1 MLYVYIQSYPYIAT
15 HNRVLWALCV
25 YTLYTIIWRYVPH
38 MEIWCITW
46 GFGAPYI
53 LHAYILHFLSLS
65 LPEWRQFVYMGYE
78 VILTSQK
85 MQPSND
91 RTCVQ
96 CNIIA
101 GVDMYID
108 WRQCIFN
115 SATLSS
121 RVADGSGLL
130 LCSFYI
136 CVWQFVSVSLSLSL
150 VRHPNQVFFL
160 NYYE

>member
-1 MLYVYIQSYPYIAT
+1 MGAVCI
-15 HNRVLWALCV
+15 H
-25 YTLYTIIWRYVPH
+25 TLYYH
-38 MEIWCITW
+38 MVLCATYGDMMYYMRFWCTLYMYTACIPT
-46 GFGAPYI
+46 P
-53 LHAYILHFLSLS
+53 LSLSLS

-78 VILTSQK
+78 VILASQK

-91 RTCVQ
+91 RTRVQ

-136 CVWQFVSVSLSLSL
+136 CV
-150 VRHPNQVFFL
+150 
-160 NYYE
+160 

>member
-1 MLYVYIQSYPYIAT
+1 
-15 HNRVLWALCV
+15 
-25 YTLYTIIWRYVPH
+25 
-38 MEIWCITW
+38 MEIWYITW

-136 CVWQFVSVSLSLSL
+136 CVWQFVSVSLSLYLSSDTL
-150 VRHPNQVFFL
+150 IRSFFL
-160 NYYE
+160 ITMSRGSITVLKWFGIALLWCGLKKVCNHLNIIEYCYTS